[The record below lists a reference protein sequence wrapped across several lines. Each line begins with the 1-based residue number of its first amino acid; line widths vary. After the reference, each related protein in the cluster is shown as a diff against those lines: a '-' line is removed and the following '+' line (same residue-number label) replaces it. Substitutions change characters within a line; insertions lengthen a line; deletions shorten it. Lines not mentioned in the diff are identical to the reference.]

1 MSGYTDT
8 IFSQGMA
15 AFFAQSKS
23 AVLDNKMRYELVSK
37 SRVLYTKVPLAQAI
51 IKTFTRGVIGSGL
64 HLDPADDVFSL
75 LSSTY
80 SLDASSSQ
88 QQCGGEQNRGQCFHW
103 KIPPI
108 FRIMKLYRIIR

>member
-1 MSGYTDT
+1 MILDTQSTIINHIGDILMSGYTDT

-64 HLDPADDVFSL
+64 HLDPTDDVFSL

-80 SLDASSSQ
+80 SLDA
-88 QQCGGEQNRGQCFHW
+88 CC
-103 KIPPI
+103 K
-108 FRIMKLYRIIR
+108 